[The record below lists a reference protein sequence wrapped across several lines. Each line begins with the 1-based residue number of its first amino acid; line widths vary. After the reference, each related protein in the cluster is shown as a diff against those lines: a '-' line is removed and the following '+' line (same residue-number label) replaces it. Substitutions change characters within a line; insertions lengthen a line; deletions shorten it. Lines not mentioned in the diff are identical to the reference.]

1 MLSSEISEESFSSL
15 RERIVPI
22 FLEEASKLCYSAD
35 KRFRDLVS
43 KSVFITWS
51 DLEKDKTKNL
61 TRMKYSL
68 PKKKRFLKETAEKEP
83 DLKENS
89 ADSGLQKDPEN
100 GIIHSNGGNHLLWK
114 DKIDFLQSV
123 DFNHNP
129 YNMPY
134 FKGN

>member
-1 MLSSEISEESFSSL
+1 M

-22 FLEEASKLCYSAD
+22 FLEEANKLCYSAD
-35 KRFRDLVS
+35 KRFRNLVS

-51 DLEKDKTKNL
+51 DLGNDKMKNL
-61 TRMKYSL
+61 TRVKYSL
-68 PKKKRFLKETAEKEP
+68 PKKRRFLKETADKMP
-83 DLKENS
+83 DRKENPD
-89 ADSGLQKDPEN
+89 DSGLQKDPEN
-100 GIIHSNGGNHLLWK
+100 GTIHSNGGNNLIWK
-114 DKIDFLQSV
+114 DKINFLQSV

>member
-1 MLSSEISEESFSSL
+1 MLFSEISEESFA
-15 RERIVPI
+15 RMRKRIVPI
-22 FLEEASKLCYSAD
+22 FFGEASKLCYSAD
-35 KRFRDLVS
+35 KRFQDLVS

-51 DLEKDKTKNL
+51 GLEKDKTKNL
-61 TRMKYSL
+61 TRVKYSL
-68 PKKKRFLKETAEKEP
+68 PKKTRFPKETADKEP
-83 DLKENS
+83 DRKENPD
-89 ADSGLQKDPEN
+89 DSGLQKDPEN

-114 DKIDFLQSV
+114 DKTDFLQSV